1 MPVRATILA
10 LVDPKASELKPL
22 YHPRLTAWGL
32 VFWSVGALVAAL
44 VAWVIRLS
52 ELSHSWLDIAWS
64 PPWAAWLVVLMTL
77 VSGIGAA
84 SLIRPHPGLSGARV
98 LRAAFGVALYLP
110 LAWLIWY
117 LYMRVDAGMALP
129 VFGGDGPSER
139 RVLVR
144 LGIGVTMAM
153 IILGLRPTARGLAMR
168 SVVVRT
174 GRVDRQSLL
183 ALLGAVGVA
192 AVGDVLLLVT
202 PEIHGPAAQAL
213 RSIEV
218 VLVAVGS
225 VLITI
230 GLFGVA
236 IDCVRLRP
244 IIASRGIGITD
255 ILDDDR
261 DGPGGER

>member
-174 GRVDRQSLL
+174 GRRRS
-183 ALLGAVGVA
+183 
-192 AVGDVLLLVT
+192 VT
-202 PEIHGPAAQAL
+202 CPPTMF
-213 RSIEV
+213 RS
-218 VLVAVGS
+218 
-225 VLITI
+225 
-230 GLFGVA
+230 
-236 IDCVRLRP
+236 
-244 IIASRGIGITD
+244 
-255 ILDDDR
+255 
-261 DGPGGER
+261 